1 VIVDARVVRARKW
14 LLRQGL
20 VDFGPTEL
28 EIERIAARHRAAV
41 AEWIIAGL
49 ATAFVVVNLVATLA
63 TGRPPG
69 RSAAGSWFLVTTA
82 VYCCLAF
89 GALVSFLVAAAGE
102 RRIARS
108 LPGRMAHPAA
118 IGPREVL
125 GRKRIRAC
133 LAAYPGSLVLGGVM
147 ALTVDPDNRFAV
159 VVFVIAVVLLSVVA
173 GISLLTIL
181 RRPAVASDQRSL
193 YIDDLLRSQD
203 AWRAVGPYPLL
214 LGLGVAPLSGS
225 PWYPIMGVYYFAV
238 IVLYA
243 RGGRNAL
250 P

>member
-1 VIVDARVVRARKW
+1 VIADTRVVRARKW
-14 LLRQGL
+14 LVRQGL

-28 EIERIAARHRAAV
+28 EIERIASRHRAAV
-41 AEWIIAGL
+41 AEWIIGGL
-49 ATAFVVVNLVATLA
+49 VVVVNLAILVA
-63 TGRPPG
+63 GRQSG
-69 RSAAGSWFLVTTA
+69 RSAAWFFVTTA
-82 VYCCLAF
+82 VCCCLAAF
-89 GALVSFLVAAAGE
+89 GELVSFLVAAAGE

-203 AWRAVGPYPLL
+203 AWRAVGPIPVLL
-214 LGLGVAPLSGS
+214 SMGVAPLTGL
-225 PWYPIMGVYYFAV
+225 PWYPIMVVYYFTV
-238 IVLYA
+238 MVLYV